1 MSFKV
6 GDVVQVINED
16 AFPATE
22 DFPAT
27 PHPDYGMIGIVCDVR
42 HSSLGRVGVFFPT
55 GILDIDKKTGLP
67 GRATYFAHDEL
78 ALIGRAV
85 VGFDYDRINLITQE
99 QKEEALEKYNKRLGT
114 SFSTVE
120 ELLDFYRTQKPKHD
134 TGEGDAGK
142 TLE

>member
-6 GDVVQVINED
+6 GDVVQVINEC
-16 AFPATE
+16 AFPATD

-42 HSSLGRVGVFFPT
+42 HPTRVGVFFPT
-55 GILDIDKKTGLP
+55 GILDVDRKTGLP
-67 GRATYFAHDEL
+67 GKATYFALDEL
-78 ALIGRAV
+78 AVIGRAV

-99 QKEEALEKYNKRLGT
+99 QKEEALEKYNKKLGT

-120 ELLDFYRTQKPKHD
+120 DLLDYYRTQKPKKNPAED
-134 TGEGDAGK
+134 SQ
-142 TLE
+142 